1 MKWRNDDEIMKWI
14 NENDENGRNDDENGR
29 NDDEKRRWKKSVL
42 YGVF

>member
-1 MKWRNDDEIMKWI
+1 MMKSDEMKKWRNDDEI
-14 NENDENGRNDDENGR
+14 DENGRNDDENGR